1 MAQITKLFTK
11 GLDTDT
17 APHLQEKESYSSA
30 MNVHFSLGSLLGVN
44 DGQGTNMSGYNIGGD
59 LGVLEPFAGNTD
71 WTTLFSTL
79 GVTGYDQDGAKCIGY
94 AVDDTESI
102 SNDKRFFYLFIYT
115 PQYGTSPINPSN
127 SYIIKV
133 AIKYNNTNKVNTIS
147 IADSSI
153 LLSGSWVIGPNIDN
167 LGFLGTYFVSARV
180 SGEQL
185 IWTDGVNP
193 IRYVNVTTDYLS
205 NNPTV
210 AQLSLIT
217 EPPYA
222 PLAPLREW
230 IDDDPLSGTYGQI
243 FTTGDPGYGS
253 TVQKLP
259 YQCTYRITN
268 TDNFTSVLAPYSF
281 TSLPARQEDI
291 DTDPFVGNRIT
302 VIVPKDQVFPS
313 NTQSIDIVLKDLTSG
328 VNSIVRKFDVN
339 DQTVRTYYIA
349 GPFGGP
355 YNYTDAQAIA
365 AHNDSSSGFQLYV
378 NGWSGSDIL
387 ETIDSATAAKQFD
400 SLPITSQSLEI
411 ASNRLFLANNL
422 EGYDATTTAPEVTI
436 DTTSY
441 LYTTAK
447 TAYPNIM
454 DIRVIAITT
463 APTSTLI
470 INRIYFA
477 LMVRDITTGKNYSFN
492 KEIGFPSWV
501 YGSPSTARDAY
512 SNSIYQYLPQRIS
525 IEDLTL
531 MKAQADPTTNPTRE
545 DVMYEL
551 NQDYAKIDWSVNTLG
566 NTYTLS
572 LRQSPTVPYTL
583 TSFYSAAN
591 YEGPSNQQQAFMPNS
606 SYDYG
611 IQFYDQSLR
620 KSGVT
625 KIGTFNAPVY
635 NPNSRNLLEKASITM
650 PIGPQL
656 DSVIPDWAYYYSITM
671 SKNNRASSFISF
683 IPSIMKFAYKDNN
696 NIVLYNNLES
706 PGQINPSYSYYGLA
720 ISLSELL
727 KLGVGYSFAPGDL
740 CDLNIYNNITSTEL
754 NITAPVLAQQDGY
767 VICLVDQK
775 QIQSYVSSQS
785 NIVSYNVSSGYI
797 LYPGVSYN
805 NAYYQSEV
813 YVTLYTPQTDSKQLY
828 EVSSFGLVNRGISPG
843 THEFGNFFDTF
854 YFGGTNECFL
864 IGDTYTQARNGSG
877 SLVGLSTNTYD
888 KGFQFWVQ
896 NISRI
901 CPFERIGQKD
911 LTNQIKWSNVR
922 IPNSNYNGMATFD
935 ALDVTDVDST
945 VGPITSIILS
955 SKEANLASRLVI
967 LCNSGSFIGLV
978 GQAQI
983 YSQDQTTAF
992 LSSAPVIGTIQPI
1005 TGQWG
1010 CISPQGVIS
1019 YKGMVFWADALNRE
1033 IIQLAGDGATPI
1045 SQQKAG
1051 FLWNQVFRNLPFDDG
1066 QYQVLSITPD
1076 TLGSGYLT
1084 APLVTIDPPTIVG
1097 GIQATAIAVLTGG
1110 SVTSY
1115 IITNPGTGYT
1125 STPTITVAAPPSGV
1139 TATAFI
1145 KTGNSF
1151 ISAKYIK
1158 IGINPYTSEIFV
1170 TCPVPN
1176 ITPTQFPAD
1185 CGENRLNQYIGDK
1198 KVSYVYNY
1206 QLNKWVGAYEDNP
1219 DQWIRVGDDVFTV
1232 GSQYANTGLKLYKEF
1247 DSTPGD
1253 FNQLATPS
1261 CYISFPISEGYPA
1274 TIEPLSVIL
1283 MGQLT
1288 TTNTVVYARD
1298 SSTSVNNN
1306 LTQVAYWN
1314 DSNYTTREGEKFA
1327 PVLRNRLSN
1336 NAGQDQ
1342 VLSINPV
1349 SLGSGYLTAPSV
1361 AVGPPTVSGGTQATA
1376 FANINTA
1383 GEVISYTITNPG
1395 TGYTSAPGILVGIPP
1410 SGGTQASADA
1420 TVGIATTYDD
1430 QGIKGDR
1437 IRSKT
1442 PWVQVTFPA
1451 EQQINFQG
1459 VRVEV
1464 KPSSGH

>member
-30 MNVHFSLGSLLGVN
+30 MNVHFSLGSLLGVS
-44 DGQGTNMSGYNIGGD
+44 DGQSGNMSGYNIGGD

-71 WTTLFSTL
+71 WTELFSTL

-102 SNDKRFFYLFIYT
+102 SNDTRFFYLFIYT
-115 PQYGTSPINPSN
+115 PQYGTSPVNPSG

-133 AIKYNNTNKVNTIS
+133 AIKYDNTNKVNTIS
-147 IADSSI
+147 IANSSI
-153 LLSGSWVIGPNIDN
+153 LLSGFWVLGPNIDN
-167 LGFLGTYFVSARV
+167 LGFLDTYFISARV
-180 SGEQL
+180 SGDQL

-243 FTTGDPGYGS
+243 FTTGDPGYGT

-291 DTDPFVGNRIT
+291 DTDPLVGNRIT
-302 VIVPKDQVFPS
+302 VIVPKNQIFPS
-313 NTQSIDIVLKDLTSG
+313 NVQLIDIVFKDLTSG
-328 VNSIVRKFDVN
+328 VNSIVRKFDIN

-400 SLPITSQSLEI
+400 SLPISSKSLEV

-422 EGYDATTTAPEVTI
+422 EGYNATTTAPQVAI

-447 TAYPNIM
+447 TAYPNTM
-454 DIRVIAITT
+454 SIRVLAVPAT
-463 APTSTLI
+463 PTSGTSRL
-470 INRIYFA
+470 YFCV
-477 LMVRDITTGKNYSFN
+477 MVRDTTANKNYSFS
-492 KEIGFPSWV
+492 KEIGFPSWS
-501 YGSPSTARDAY
+501 YGTSLGRDMNA
-512 SNSIYQYLPQRIS
+512 NSIYQYLPQRIS
-525 IEDLTL
+525 IDSLSLMKSQDDPITDATRIAIMNELNSDFASIDQSIFTFGATSTLTL
-531 MKAQADPTTNPTRE
+531 FQ
-545 DVMYEL
+545 
-551 NQDYAKIDWSVNTLG
+551 Q
-566 NTYTLS
+566 
-572 LRQSPTVPYTL
+572 PTVPNTL
-583 TSFYSAAN
+583 TSFYSSADYKGVGN
-591 YEGPSNQQQAFMPNS
+591 EQQAFMPNS

-611 IQFYDQSLR
+611 IQFYDESLR

-625 KIGTFNAPVY
+625 KIGTFNTPIY
-635 NPNSRNLLEKASITM
+635 NPNSRNLLEKVSITM
-650 PIGPQL
+650 PAGPQL
-656 DSVIPDWAYYYSITM
+656 DSVIPDWAHYYSITM

-683 IPSIMKFAYKDNN
+683 IPSIMKFAYKDQ
-696 NIVLYNNLES
+696 NNLIVYS
-706 PGQINPSYSYYGLA
+706 SIAKPGDVSSSFSYYGLA
-720 ISLSELL
+720 ISLSELSN
-727 KLGVGYSFAPGDL
+727 LGIGYSFAPGDL
-740 CDLNIYNNITSTEL
+740 CDLNIYDNITSTEI
-754 NITAPVLAQQDGY
+754 NITAQILTQQDGY
-767 VICLVDQK
+767 VICLADEK
-775 QIQSYVSSQS
+775 QIKSYISSQS
-785 NIVSYNVSSGYI
+785 STITYNVGAGTI
-797 LYPGVSYN
+797 TYPGVSYN

-813 YVTLYTPQTDSKQLY
+813 YVTIYTPQIDSKQLY
-828 EVSSFGLVNRGISPG
+828 EVSSFGSINRGVSPG

-896 NISRI
+896 NISRL

-967 LCNSGSFIGLV
+967 LCNSGSFVALI

-1084 APLVTIDPPTIVG
+1084 APLVTIDPPTVVG

-1145 KTGNSF
+1145 RTGNSF

-1170 TCPVPN
+1170 TCPNPN
-1176 ITPTQFPAD
+1176 LTAAVFPAD
-1185 CGENRLNQYIGDK
+1185 SGNNRLNQYVPDIN
-1198 KVSYVYNY
+1198 VSYVYNY

-1219 DQWIRVGDDVFTV
+1219 DQWIRVGDDVFSV
-1232 GSQYANTGLKLYKEF
+1232 GAQYGTDGLKLYKEF
-1247 DSTPGD
+1247 DSTPGL
-1253 FNQLATPS
+1253 FNQLEDPK
-1261 CYISFPISEGYPA
+1261 CYISFPVSEGYPA

-1283 MGQLT
+1283 MGQLLT
-1288 TTNTVVYARD
+1288 DSTVVYARD
-1298 SSTSVNNN
+1298 SSTTVNNN
-1306 LTQVAYWN
+1306 LTQIAYWN
-1314 DSNYTTREGEKFA
+1314 DSNYATREGEKFA

-1336 NAGQDQ
+1336 NANQSQ
-1342 VLSINPV
+1342 VLTITPLV
-1349 SLGSGYLTAPSV
+1349 TGSGYLTAPLV
-1361 AVGPPTVSGGTQATA
+1361 TIGPPALAGGTQATA
-1376 FANINTA
+1376 TA
-1383 GEVISYTITNPG
+1383 VLTSGSVTSYIITNPG
-1395 TGYTSAPGILVGIPP
+1395 TGYTSTPSISVAPPP
-1410 SGGTQASADA
+1410 TGVTA
-1420 TVGIATTYDD
+1420 TATISVGIAATNTFDY

-1451 EQQINFQG
+1451 DQQINFQG

>member
-44 DGQGTNMSGYNIGGD
+44 DGTGTNMSGYNIGGD

-79 GVTGYDQDGAKCIGY
+79 SVTGYDQNGAKCIGY

-102 SNDKRFFYLFIYT
+102 SNDTRFFYLFIYT
-115 PQYGTSPINPSN
+115 PQYGTSPVNPSN

-133 AIKYNNTNKVNTIS
+133 AIKYDNTNKVNTIS
-147 IADSSI
+147 VADSSI
-153 LLSGSWVIGPNIDN
+153 LLSGSWVVGPNMDN
-167 LGFLGTYFVSARV
+167 IGFLGTYFVSARV

-193 IRYVNVTTDYLS
+193 IRYVNVTTDYLT

-243 FTTGDPGYGS
+243 FTTGDPAYGS

-259 YQCTYRITN
+259 YQCTYRVTN

-313 NTQSIDIVLKDLTSG
+313 NTQSIDIVFKDLTSG
-328 VNSIVRKFDVN
+328 VNSIVRKFDIN

-447 TAYPNIM
+447 TAYPNTM
-454 DIRVIAITT
+454 DIRVITITT
-463 APTSTLI
+463 GLTSTGI
-470 INRIYFA
+470 VNRIYFA
-477 LMVRDITTGKNYSFN
+477 LMVRDTTTNKNYSFN

-501 YGSPSTARDAY
+501 YGSPSTPKDSY

-531 MKAQADPTTNPTRE
+531 MKAQADPTTSSTRE

-566 NTYTLS
+566 STYTLS
-572 LRQSPTVPYTL
+572 LRQKSTAPYTL
-583 TSFYSAAN
+583 TSFYSSAN

-625 KIGTFNAPVY
+625 KIGTFNTPVY

-650 PIGPQL
+650 PIGPQA

-696 NIVLYNNLES
+696 DIVVYNNLES
-706 PGQINPSYSYYGLA
+706 PGQINTSYSYYGLA

-727 KLGVGYSFAPGDL
+727 KLGIGYSFAPGDL
-740 CDLNIYNNITSTEL
+740 CDLNIYNNVTSTEL
-754 NITAPVLAQQDGY
+754 NITAPVLSQQDGY

-775 QIQSYVSSQS
+775 QIQGYVSSQS
-785 NIVSYNVSSGYI
+785 NIVSYDVTSGYV
-797 LYPGVSYN
+797 LYPGVSAG
-805 NAYYQSEV
+805 NATYQSEV
-813 YVTLYTPQTDSKQLY
+813 YVTIYTPQTDSKQLY
-828 EVSSFGLVNRGISPG
+828 EVSSFGSINRGVSPG

-854 YFGGTNECFL
+854 YFGGTNQCFL

-922 IPNSNYNGMATFD
+922 IPNSNSNGMATFD

-1051 FLWNQVFRNLPFDDG
+1051 FLWNQVFRNLPFD
-1066 QYQVLSITPD
+1066 
-1076 TLGSGYLT
+1076 
-1084 APLVTIDPPTIVG
+1084 
-1097 GIQATAIAVLTGG
+1097 
-1110 SVTSY
+1110 
-1115 IITNPGTGYT
+1115 
-1125 STPTITVAAPPSGV
+1125 
-1139 TATAFI
+1139 
-1145 KTGNSF
+1145 NSA
-1151 ISAKYIK
+1151 ISAINIK

-1176 ITPTQFPAD
+1176 ITPAQFPAD

-1206 QLNKWVGAYEDNP
+1206 QLNKWSGAYEDNP

-1232 GSQYANTGLKLYKEF
+1232 GSQYTTNGLKLYKEF

-1253 FNQLATPS
+1253 FNQLTTPS

-1274 TIEPLSVIL
+1274 TLEPLSVIL

-1306 LTQVAYWN
+1306 LTQVACWN
-1314 DSNYTTREGEKFA
+1314 DSNYATREGEKFA

-1336 NAGQDQ
+1336 NAGQYQ
-1342 VLSINPV
+1342 VLSISPV

-1361 AVGPPTVSGGTQATA
+1361 VVGPPTVSGGTQATA
-1376 FANINTA
+1376 IANINTA
-1383 GEVISYTITNPG
+1383 GEVVSYTITNPG
-1395 TGYTSAPGILVGIPP
+1395 TGYTSAPGILVGVPP
-1410 SGGTQASADA
+1410 LGGTQASAAA
-1420 TVGIATTYDD
+1420 TVGIGTTYDE